1 MMEYSN
7 EDVKVCII
15 ETVEKVTFYKR
26 GDWIY
31 IGFNDRVWLI
41 LPKEAFDLVVRAF
54 AEMGADLG
62 IVDRFIN
69 EVPEIPFR
77 CPVYGSA

>member
-26 GDWIY
+26 GEWIY

-54 AEMGADLG
+54 TSIGADLE
-62 IVDRFIN
+62 IIDRFIN
-69 EVPEIPFR
+69 EVSEITFG